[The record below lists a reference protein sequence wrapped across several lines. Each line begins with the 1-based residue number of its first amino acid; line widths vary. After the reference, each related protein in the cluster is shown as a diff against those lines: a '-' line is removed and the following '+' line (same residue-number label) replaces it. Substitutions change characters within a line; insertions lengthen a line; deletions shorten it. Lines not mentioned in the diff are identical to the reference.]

1 MGKIDFKKILED
13 MKHDT
18 IIDADKIVPE
28 YEKQSHYYGDIK
40 EDAPIFRMLKA
51 DYVID
56 MIRERNLRVCT
67 VLSWEDTWESFFLK
81 SAFENEGRVVDG
93 KPLIKDLFGQSWT
106 YQWPESSDILWGRYN
121 NHEDFSYVMIQSST
135 SKLRTRIRKVFGEE
149 QLCYTYLERVAYA
162 PQDKINEALC
172 NLKTVSPMRIQ
183 ENIVKSLYTKRSQFA
198 YEDEFRLMIMDSKKD
213 GEDGTVFSK
222 FMADNFLN
230 IPLGDEQFIDA
241 VYLDPR
247 LISRE
252 RNKQVID
259 MKNKLSSVGFDE
271 KKVHVSKLFDF
282 TPIKVS
288 LV

>member
-1 MGKIDFKKILED
+1 
-13 MKHDT
+13 
-18 IIDADKIVPE
+18 
-28 YEKQSHYYGDIK
+28 
-40 EDAPIFRMLKA
+40 
-51 DYVID
+51 
-56 MIRERNLRVCT
+56 
-67 VLSWEDTWESFFLK
+67 
-81 SAFENEGRVVDG
+81 
-93 KPLIKDLFGQSWT
+93 
-106 YQWPESSDILWGRYN
+106 
-121 NHEDFSYVMIQSST
+121 
-135 SKLRTRIRKVFGEE
+135 
-149 QLCYTYLERVAYA
+149 
-162 PQDKINEALC
+162 
-172 NLKTVSPMRIQ
+172 
-183 ENIVKSLYTKRSQFA
+183 
-198 YEDEFRLMIMDSKKD
+198 MIMDSKKD